1 MISLIAKW
9 IIIDDEAEIF
19 VINTVIAKNINDLEA
34 AIKLKRKKIV
44 IKNFHNSIWFI
55 QALS

>member
-1 MISLIAKW
+1 MISLITKW

-19 VINTVIAKNINDLEA
+19 VTNTVIAKNINDLKA

-44 IKNFHNSIWFI
+44 IKNLNNSIWFI